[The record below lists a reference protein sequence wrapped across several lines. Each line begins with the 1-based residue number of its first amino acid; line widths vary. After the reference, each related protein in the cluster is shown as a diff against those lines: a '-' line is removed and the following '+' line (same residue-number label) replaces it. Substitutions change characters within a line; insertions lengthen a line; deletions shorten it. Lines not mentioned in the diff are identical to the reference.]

1 MTYEEIQ
8 DRIDEENDERR
19 EEAQKTFTSE
29 TGAELQTRCRE
40 LTVET
45 ANRYDAIMKGDAP
58 QAFGAYDCDD
68 ISQYRQ
74 GTGCRQCS
82 P

>member
-45 ANRYDAIMKGDAP
+45 ANR
-58 QAFGAYDCDD
+58 
-68 ISQYRQ
+68 
-74 GTGCRQCS
+74 
-82 P
+82 